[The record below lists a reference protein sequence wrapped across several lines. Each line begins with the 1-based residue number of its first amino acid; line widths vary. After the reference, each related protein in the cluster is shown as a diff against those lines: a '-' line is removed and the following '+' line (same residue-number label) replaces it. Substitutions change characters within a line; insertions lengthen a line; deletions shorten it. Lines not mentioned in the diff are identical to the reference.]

1 MSTAVAGPSS
11 SILWPNAKGT
21 KLHII
26 RDPTIRV
33 RQAVRDNNVTL
44 LARLQRKCD
53 LRNTDRNRLTSLSWA
68 AIEGSLEAFEW
79 LLLDYGHDDQELSRD
94 ADNNTILH
102 LLASVPSPPTLSPHT
117 HLLRSNPTLPPP
129 PKQRTFPELQQISL
143 RMTELY
149 HTLFPFLLDWSNA
162 GGKTA
167 LHVAAQAGN
176 TPFINLLCDLGA
188 DVDLT
193 DLQGNTPLHYASA
206 WGHLE
211 SLRCLMMR
219 GCQFASRNF
228 EGFTA
233 SDFSYDQNIMINLQN
248 KAKELFEER
257 RFRRRDGFTEQN
269 ISDPNMSN
277 GNGQNR
283 GLNGSVLDGRIGD
296 EGVRFRSG
304 SDSTGT
310 NSFTSGS
317 IISSNQ
323 STAQYIIRQKT
334 PSTSTSTSNSNPN
347 TNTKFNFVSG
357 TSPKPSPQL
366 RSIPLGANPSQQS
379 NQSIPSNISITSS
392 NSTSSKRQ
400 PISLPVSR
408 QISQNPTST
417 SLSKPPPRSES
428 LTNINQSSKQ
438 LRSPPTPF
446 LTRRMTN
453 TEVAPPVP
461 PLPGTFSGTTPAE
474 PTAPGPPQLFPV
486 TSTPMRRGGSSQ
498 SSMTNKEGA
507 RLQARVSEGNHAI

>member
-143 RMTELY
+143 R
-149 HTLFPFLLDWSNA
+149 
-162 GGKTA
+162 GKTA

-269 ISDPNMSN
+269 ISDPNM
-277 GNGQNR
+277 
-283 GLNGSVLDGRIGD
+283 
-296 EGVRFRSG
+296 FRSG

-323 STAQYIIRQKT
+323 STPQYIIRQKT

-366 RSIPLGANPSQQS
+366 RSIPLSANPSQQS

-392 NSTSSKRQ
+392 NSTSSKRL

-408 QISQNPTST
+408 QISQNSTST

-453 TEVAPPVP
+453 TEDAPPVP